1 FRSYKSMKAKTNN
14 FEEENAMKNF
24 NEGFHMNS
32 DMSDEKPNGVNG
44 CAGIPYKRSCGYAT
58 KKTRYR
64 RHLS

>member
-1 FRSYKSMKAKTNN
+1 
-14 FEEENAMKNF
+14 MKNF

-44 CAGIPYKRSCGYAT
+44 CAGISCKKSCDFAT
-58 KKTRYR
+58 MKITRYR

>member
-1 FRSYKSMKAKTNN
+1 
-14 FEEENAMKNF
+14 MKNF

-58 KKTRYR
+58 KKQGIGGIY
-64 RHLS
+64 HEQ